1 MVKLRRLRTGLFV
14 LLAALLLAPGSPRA
28 GASEHENSPAI
39 TAEGEPRIVH
49 VDYFERGRSELAY
62 LLRDPV
68 SGGGTGGKGGKP
80 K

>member
-1 MVKLRRLRTGLFV
+1 VVKLRRLRTEVAV

-68 SGGGTGGKGGKP
+68 SGGGGTGGKP